1 VDVGEDA
8 DAHGSRATLARVAV
22 GIALAAVWTAAAL
35 VLLRTEVPD
44 DLTLP
49 DLDPRAYFTA
59 AFLERA
65 DHVRTV
71 TRALFVGSTLVQLAV
86 GGLMV
91 WQARGTARALRLRG
105 RYRTGLGL
113 GVAVLAAVWAATLPF
128 GAVRHW
134 WGRRY
139 GLSHQAYAAW
149 LWDSLLGLAVRAVL
163 VSLAVAGV
171 LWLAGRFGR
180 RWWIAA
186 APALA
191 ALAVVVILVQP
202 LVIQPLFNRFEPLPD
217 RALAAEV
224 ERIAAREGVAVDRVD
239 VADAS
244 RRTTTANAYV
254 AGIGPTK
261 RVVFYDTAL
270 DGRFSR
276 AELLSLAAHEV
287 AHVARSHLWKGI
299 VWFVLLA
306 VPGLAVVALV
316 AAACASDEEPPA
328 DDGGGG
334 TAAADTGLLGEV
346 QSEGVLTVSTDPA
359 YPPQSSLNEETG
371 EYEGF
376 DIDVATEIANR
387 LGVEISW
394 ETPAWDV
401 ITAGGWNDRWD
412 VSVGSMTVTAER
424 AEVLDFTTPYYYTP
438 AGLAVQA
445 GSDIA
450 SLDDLSGKR
459 VGVCGACTY
468 EFYLRQDL
476 NIDIPGFTFEYL
488 VPADIE
494 IVTYDTDSTAIQDL
508 EIGRIDAAMSAVP
521 TLQGAIDKGR
531 DIQLL
536 GDPVFSEPL
545 AAALD
550 KSSSLDS
557 TSLTEEISGIIQE
570 MHDDGTLTE
579 LSEKWYGED
588 ITQNPTG

>member
-1 VDVGEDA
+1 M
-8 DAHGSRATLARVAV
+8 RKLRFR
-22 GIALAAVWTAAAL
+22 AL
-35 VLLRTEVPD
+35 V
-44 DLTLP
+44 
-49 DLDPRAYFTA
+49 A
-59 AFLERA
+59 
-65 DHVRTV
+65 
-71 TRALFVGSTLVQLAV
+71 
-86 GGLMV
+86 M
-91 WQARGTARALRLRG
+91 
-105 RYRTGLGL
+105 
-113 GVAVLAAVWAATLPF
+113 
-128 GAVRHW
+128 
-134 WGRRY
+134 
-139 GLSHQAYAAW
+139 
-149 LWDSLLGLAVRAVL
+149 
-163 VSLAVAGV
+163 
-171 LWLAGRFGR
+171 
-180 RWWIAA
+180 
-186 APALA
+186 
-191 ALAVVVILVQP
+191 
-202 LVIQPLFNRFEPLPD
+202 
-217 RALAAEV
+217 
-224 ERIAAREGVAVDRVD
+224 
-239 VADAS
+239 
-244 RRTTTANAYV
+244 
-254 AGIGPTK
+254 
-261 RVVFYDTAL
+261 
-270 DGRFSR
+270 
-276 AELLSLAAHEV
+276 
-287 AHVARSHLWKGI
+287 
-299 VWFVLLA
+299 
-306 VPGLAVVALV
+306 LAVVALV
-316 AAACASDEEPPA
+316 GAACASDEEPPA
-328 DDGGGG
+328 DDGGG

-387 LGVEISW
+387 LGVEIGW
-394 ETPAWDV
+394 QTPAWDV

-424 AEVLDFTTPYYYTP
+424 AEVLNFTTPYYYTP
-438 AGLAVQA
+438 AGLAVQN

-450 SLDDLSGKR
+450 SLDDLSGKK
-459 VGVCGACTY
+459 VGVCAACTY

-557 TSLTEEISGIIQE
+557 TSLTDEIAGIIQE

-588 ITQNPTG
+588 LTQNPTG